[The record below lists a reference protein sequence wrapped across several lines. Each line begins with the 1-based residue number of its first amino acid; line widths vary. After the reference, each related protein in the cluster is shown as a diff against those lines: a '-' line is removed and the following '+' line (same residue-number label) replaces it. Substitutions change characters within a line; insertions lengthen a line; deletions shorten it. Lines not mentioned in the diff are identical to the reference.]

1 MTRQKATH
9 VFLGTP
15 VVIASEP
22 MQRALS
28 LAERVAR
35 CDATVLITGESGSG
49 KEMIAR
55 AVHYYSQRAQKPW
68 VDLNC
73 AALPENLLE
82 SELFGYEKGAFSGA
96 DAPKPGLFELANHGT
111 IFLDEIGEL
120 DPRVQVKLLR
130 VLDGAP
136 YFRLGGVKKV
146 TVDVRVVAATNAD
159 LERAVELGRFR
170 NDLFHRISQFN
181 LQVPPLRERLD
192 DIAPLAEYFLAQS
205 YPELRFSAAALH
217 LLREH
222 AWPGNIRELRNVVM
236 RAGIV
241 TEGGEIQPGDLP
253 LRSIRVVAGSPF
265 FRRLGPGVEGLEALH
280 DAIQDG
286 SVDGGNGTSR
296 NGGHSL
302 ESAERRLI
310 FEALHATG
318 GHHQRAADRL
328 GISRRTLS
336 RKLKE
341 YGGWREQNE
350 TNGSGHRPAEA
361 TL

>member
-1 MTRQKATH
+1 

-15 VVIASEP
+15 AIIASEA
-22 MQRALS
+22 MQRTLALAS
-28 LAERVAR
+28 RVAR
-35 CDATVLITGESGSG
+35 SDATVLITGESGSG

-55 AVHYYSQRAQKPW
+55 AVHYYSQRAPKPW

-96 DAPKPGLFELANHGT
+96 DAIKPGLFELAHQGT

-130 VLDGAP
+130 VLDGTP
-136 YFRLGGVKKV
+136 YYRLGGVKKV

-159 LERAVELGRFR
+159 LKTAVEQGRFR
-170 NDLFHRISQFN
+170 NDLYHRLNQFT
-181 LQVPPLRERLD
+181 LHVPPLRERHD
-192 DIAPLAEYFLAQS
+192 DVGPLAEYFLAQS
-205 YPELRFSAAALH
+205 FPGMKFSPGALAAMRDH
-217 LLREH
+217 T
-222 AWPGNIRELRNVVM
+222 WPGNIRELRNAVM

-241 TEGGEIQPGDLP
+241 AERDEIQPDDLP
-253 LRSIRVVAGSPF
+253 LKTFSAAPPAVFPETPPLRPRAAGSSNSEPWP
-265 FRRLGPGVEGLEALH
+265 PG
-280 DAIQDG
+280 
-286 SVDGGNGTSR
+286 SSS
-296 NGGHSL
+296 HSL

-328 GISRRTLS
+328 GISRRTLT
-336 RKLKE
+336 RKLKV
-341 YGGWREQNE
+341 YGGWRE
-350 TNGSGHRPAEA
+350 NGEA
-361 TL
+361 DRTTQTEAVV